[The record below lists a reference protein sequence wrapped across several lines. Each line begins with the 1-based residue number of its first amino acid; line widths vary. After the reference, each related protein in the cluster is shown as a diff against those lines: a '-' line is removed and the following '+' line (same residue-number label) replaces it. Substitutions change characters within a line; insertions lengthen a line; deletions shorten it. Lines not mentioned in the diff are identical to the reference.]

1 MSAITI
7 ENDLVHYE
15 VLGRGRPVILL
26 HGWLGSWRYWIPA
39 MQQLSMKYRTYALD
53 FWGFGDSGRDAR
65 RYDFASQVLLLDQ
78 FMDKLG
84 IAKAAL
90 VGHDL
95 GAAVAA
101 RYAVQHPDR
110 VPRLMVVSPP
120 LFWMAPKATPL
131 TSNPAPRAIPPVVT
145 PPAAPAAGTPTPAAP
160 ATPAA
165 AAPAAPSATPTV
177 PPANAAPSLTL
188 STPTGVP
195 ASAIPEPPPDPV
207 NPDAETVPWRTEE
220 MKARIRAALERRVAA
235 VDVPPARPPEPG
247 PKSPRDAATLPTD
260 QPAKDISTAPV
271 PLPEPL
277 AAVPAMPKLNYV
289 PEPASGQVQNAN
301 PLKDFLQTVD
311 RLELLKRHVDPG
323 SDHEKLKSEVEK
335 ADTVAV
341 AMSVDSFVDVDT
353 LRDLQALPVPCVTVY
368 GATDTFL
375 PAPDA
380 RMISN
385 LVEGRSIFHTISMDG
400 TRHFPML
407 ENIAGFTRL
416 VLDFLEAPDVTKLS
430 IKETWE
436 RRVR

>member
-53 FWGFGDSGRDAR
+53 FWGFGDSGRDTR

-95 GAAVAA
+95 GASVAA
-101 RYAVQHPDR
+101 RYAVQRPDR
-110 VPRLMVVSPP
+110 VPRLMTISPP
-120 LFWMAPKATPL
+120 LFSMPPKSAVL
-131 TSNPAPRAIPPVVT
+131 TSNPLPRSLPPVVT
-145 PPAAPAAGTPTPAAP
+145 LPPALADPSDMPA
-160 ATPAA
+160 
-165 AAPAAPSATPTV
+165 
-177 PPANAAPSLTL
+177 LTL
-188 STPTGVP
+188 STPAGVSTP
-195 ASAIPEPPPDPV
+195 TSPETPPEQAGLPV

-220 MKARIRAALERRVAA
+220 MKARIRAALEKRGAA
-235 VDVPPARPPEPG
+235 GDGLPVKPAESAA
-247 PKSPRDAATLPTD
+247 KSPRDAATPPTD
-260 QPAKDISTAPV
+260 QPSKEIAVSPASSGAS
-271 PLPEPL
+271 LPEPL
-277 AAVPAMPKLNYV
+277 PAMPAMPKLTGV
-289 PEPASGQVQNAN
+289 REPSSGQVQNAN
-301 PLKDFLQTVD
+301 PLKDHLQTVD
-311 RLELLKRHVDPG
+311 RFELLKRHVDPG
-323 SDHEKLKSEVEK
+323 SDLEKLKSEVEK
-335 ADTVAV
+335 ADTVAI
-341 AMSVDSFVDVDT
+341 AMSVESFVGVDT
-353 LRDLQALPVPCVTVY
+353 LRDLQALPVPCVAVWGT
-368 GATDTFL
+368 TDTFL

-380 RMISN
+380 RMLNS
-385 LVEGRSIFHTISMDG
+385 LAEAGAFHSITMEG

-416 VLDFLEAPDVTKLS
+416 VLDFLEAPDVTKLT